1 MPGHS
6 RGGAVR
12 TAGQP
17 LTICRTTHA
26 CVHGDKLMKT
36 GTMRRL
42 GSTCWAAAIA
52 CSLPWLAQAATWT
65 PLSQAAPHSVETMLL
80 LTDGTVLAHSYDD
93 PGNIWMKLTP
103 AANGSYINGTWSTV
117 TGMGTNRLYF
127 ASHVMPNGK
136 LWVLG
141 GEYSGPNMQANWTNT
156 GEIYDPLAN
165 AWTPIAHHPESQ
177 YGDVPSMLLDKGKIL
192 AGSLTGP
199 SSYLYDIASN
209 TWAKSGT
216 KLYNDSSDEE
226 TYVKLPGGGVMSYAL
241 FKSIAT
247 NGAYAVVYDPATG
260 TWSGRSPSDGTAQG
274 SIPQLSSAA
283 MGYELGGA
291 VTLRSKDRSGQ
302 VFFVGATGHTATY
315 SVGTNTWTP
324 GPDIIGTYNGQSAL
338 FGADDGPSAV
348 LPNGHVMLAADP
360 SPTIGSPFN
369 GPTQLFDYN
378 PDKGTIKP
386 VKPALPV
393 ALNDPSY
400 VYRMLILPTGELL
413 LSSGNSTGWVYAT
426 PDTTPDKARP
436 LVTAVRYNGDGSFT
450 MKGKRLNGYSAGS
463 SYGDDAESDENYP
476 IVRFVDQG
484 SGNTWYARTTN
495 WTTTGVQVPKA
506 MRTDFTLKAGTPAG
520 TLAVVVSGA
529 GIQSLPLCVTLT
541 AGQVAGTGPAA
552 DVPVTD
558 CPAAR

>member
-1 MPGHS
+1 M
-6 RGGAVR
+6 
-12 TAGQP
+12 
-17 LTICRTTHA
+17 
-26 CVHGDKLMKT
+26 MKT
-36 GTMRRL
+36 VTKLRPRGVW
-42 GSTCWAAAIA
+42 CAAVAA
-52 CSLPWLAQAATWT
+52 CSLPFLAQAATWT
-65 PLSQAAPHSVETMLL
+65 PLSQTAPHSVETMLL

-103 AANGSYINGTWSTV
+103 AANGSYVNGTWSTV
-117 TGMGTNRLYF
+117 AGMGTNRLYF
-127 ASHVMPNGK
+127 ASHVLPSGK

-156 GEIYDPLAN
+156 GEMYDPLAN
-165 AWTPIAHHPESQ
+165 TWTPIAHHPESQ

-192 AGSLTGP
+192 AGSLTGA
-199 SSYLYDIASN
+199 SSYLYDIATNSW
-209 TWAKSGT
+209 TKTGT
-216 KLYNDSSDEE
+216 KLYGDSSDEE
-226 TYVKLPGGGVMSYAL
+226 TYVKLPGGGVMTYAL

-260 TWSGRSPSDGTAQG
+260 AWTGRSPSDGTAQG
-274 SIPQLSSAA
+274 SIPQLSSVA

-291 VTLRSKDRSGQ
+291 VTLRSKDKRGQ

-324 GPDIIGTYNGQSAL
+324 GPDILGTYNGQKVL
-338 FGADDGPSAV
+338 FGADDGPAAE

-378 PDKGTIKP
+378 PGKGTITP

-393 ALNDPSY
+393 ALNDPSF
-400 VYRMLILPTGELL
+400 VHRMLVLPTGEML
-413 LSSGNSTGWVYAT
+413 LSSGSNGGWVYAT
-426 PDTTPDKARP
+426 TDTTPDSARP
-436 LVTAVRYNGDGSFT
+436 LIKSLHYNGNGSFT
-450 MKGKRLNGYSAGS
+450 LKGKRLNGISAGS

-476 IVRFVDQG
+476 IVRFVDQA
-484 SGNTWYARTTN
+484 SGNTWYARTYN
-495 WTTTGVQVPKA
+495 WTTTDVQVPKTMA
-506 MRTDFTLKAGTPAG
+506 TDLTLKAGTPAG

-541 AGQVAGTGPAA
+541 PGQVAGTDPAA
-552 DVPVTD
+552 DVPVTA
-558 CPAAR
+558 CPALR